1 MNRGRTR
8 PKNTD
13 RITSSLS
20 AGPKTLKQ
28 IVQETGITTRT
39 ASNALKTLCTRGS
52 VRKYGCLED
61 ARAHCYVLI
70 LNRDQ

>member
-1 MNRGRTR
+1 MRL
-8 PKNTD
+8 KNVD
-13 RITSSLS
+13 RITFSLS
-20 AGPKTLKQ
+20 DGPKTLKQ

-39 ASNALKTLCTRGS
+39 ASNALKTLCVRGS

-70 LNRDQ
+70 LNNDR